1 MLWAQA
7 FRATREERATGAP
20 KVTAASQAEVL
31 RVLGAKSDLE
41 VMQLRPGTEAA
52 AVKKKYRTMTLALH
66 PDKCKV
72 RTPPQALFVKL
83 DYVQAH
89 VDCWC
94 LELIPQK
101 M

>member
-1 MLWAQA
+1 M
-7 FRATREERATGAP
+7 
-20 KVTAASQAEVL
+20 TAASQAEVL

-72 RTPPQALFVKL
+72 RSPPQALFVNL
-83 DYVQAH
+83 NCVQAH
-89 VDCWC
+89 FDFSYM
-94 LELIPQK
+94 EHNPQDG
-101 M
+101 